1 VGVGAGGGAVSRRL
15 DPVPDLDAEQEVDL
29 GRYAST
35 ILAHWWLPV
44 LGIVLGI
51 LAGYALALGGGKV
64 YEAEARVYLGNP
76 FSPNGGASVPSLATN
91 PEVVSEIV
99 HSESALKQA
108 AKVSGMKVGELR
120 GHVSVARP
128 TSTAQR
134 VQQTAL
140 VGITVTGNRPVKT
153 ERAANALAQ
162 RAVKVVSPYVD
173 RKIATYEETLNTL
186 QKGIDSVTKR
196 VTTLNQV
203 LSHPGLSFLEKSIV
217 VSQID
222 NAEQRRVGLTAQ
234 QTQTQQLLSL
244 ARNVERASVYQRAAA
259 VKTTARSTRT
269 SVVVGAILGLLAGI
283 AAALVWDGVVR
294 RRTA

>member
-15 DPVPDLDAEQEVDL
+15 DPVPDLEAEQEVDL

-35 ILAHWWLPV
+35 VLAHWWLPV
-44 LGIVLGI
+44 LGIVVGI

-76 FSPNGGASVPSLATN
+76 FSPNGGAIVPSLATQ
-91 PEVVSEIV
+91 PEVVSQIV
-99 HSESALKQA
+99 HSESAIKQA
-108 AKVSGMKVGELR
+108 ARAAGMKPGELR
-120 GHVSVARP
+120 GRISVSRP
-128 TSTAQR
+128 TSASPR
-134 VQQTAL
+134 VQQTSL

-173 RKIATYEETLNTL
+173 RKIETYEQTLETL

-203 LSHPGLSFLEKSIV
+203 LGRPGLSFLEKSII

-269 SVVVGAILGLLAGI
+269 SVVVGAVLGLLAGI
-283 AAALVWDGVVR
+283 AAALVWDGIAR

>member
-1 VGVGAGGGAVSRRL
+1 MTRRL
-15 DPVPDLDAEQEVDL
+15 DPVPDLEAEQEVDL

-44 LGIVLGI
+44 LGIVLGVLI
-51 LAGYALALGGGKV
+51 GYALALGGGKV

-76 FSPNGGASVPSLATN
+76 FSPNGGATVPSLATN

-99 HSESALKQA
+99 HSESAIKQA
-108 AKVSGMKVGELR
+108 ARAAGVKPGELR
-120 GHVSVARP
+120 GRISVSRP
-128 TSTAQR
+128 TSAQQR
-134 VQQTAL
+134 VQQTSL
-140 VGITVTGNRPVKT
+140 VGITVIGNRPVKT

-162 RAVKVVSPYVD
+162 RVVKVVSPYVD
-173 RKIATYEETLNTL
+173 RKIETYEKTLETLQT
-186 QKGIDSVTKR
+186 GIDSVTQR
-196 VTTLNQV
+196 VTALNEA
-203 LSHPGLSFLEKSIV
+203 LGRPGLSFLEKSII

-244 ARNVERASVYQRAAA
+244 ARNVERASLYQQAAA

-269 SVVVGAILGLLAGI
+269 SVVVGAVLGLLAGI
-283 AAALVWDGVVR
+283 AAALIWDGVAR

>member
-1 VGVGAGGGAVSRRL
+1 VGGCAGGGPVTRRL
-15 DPVPDLDAEQEVDL
+15 DPVPDLEAEQEVDL

-44 LGIVLGI
+44 LGIVLGV
-51 LAGYALALGGGKV
+51 LVGYALALGGGKV

-76 FSPNGGASVPSLATN
+76 FSPNGGATVPSLATN

-99 HSESALKQA
+99 HSESAIKQA
-108 AKVSGMKVGELR
+108 ARAAGIKPGELR
-120 GHVSVARP
+120 GRVSVSRP
-128 TSTAQR
+128 TSTTPR
-134 VQQTAL
+134 VLQTAL

-162 RAVKVVSPYVD
+162 RVVKVVSPYVD
-173 RKIATYEETLNTL
+173 RKIATYETTLETLQT
-186 QKGIDSVTKR
+186 GIDSVTKR

-203 LSHPGLSFLEKSIV
+203 LSRPGLSFLEKSIV

-244 ARNVERASVYQRAAA
+244 ARNVERASLYQQAAA

-269 SVVVGAILGLLAGI
+269 SVVVGAVLGLLAGI
-283 AAALVWDGVVR
+283 AAALIWDGVAR
-294 RRTA
+294 RRAA